1 MCIIDYLLIA
11 AIVVSALAFG
21 ITLLYLRNK
30 ANNADGATL
39 TITGGSGLNTKN
51 D

>member
-11 AIVVSALAFG
+11 AAVVSAIAFG
-21 ITLLYLRNK
+21 VVLLYLRNK
-30 ANNADGATL
+30 ETRNEGTTL
-39 TITGGSGLNTKN
+39 TITGGSGFNSKH